1 MTEKK
6 HEDMSREELL
16 DALTE
21 LQNEHFS
28 EINAL
33 KNTHEMELDAL
44 HSANFRDRQDNEHL
58 HRLMQLSQGNPEQ
71 PTRPAKKRT
80 PLEQLEDELTAL
92 EDKIAS
98 GYATDRER
106 AEYAQKTAEYQAM
119 KEHLVMKVAPS
130 KSGQIAQQ
138 EYKQTLGN
146 ISGVMEQTRYYNEQV
161 QALNKQAFSIGLRP
175 GMSDDEKRK
184 IIAKHPE
191 YQKASKDLLA
201 LGNTIAQQHEAIAKG
216 LGKAGKVGV
225 DTREAESLYQDMQ
238 ADNSFHTDTPIHP
251 PEQHKTGFSQLAERI
266 EAAIRAVMER
276 IASLFRGREAGK
288 EHDETGPR
296 MR

>member
-1 MTEKK
+1 MTEK
-6 HEDMSREELL
+6 HPEDMTRDELL
-16 DALTE
+16 DALTD
-21 LQNEHFS
+21 LQNEHAA
-28 EINAL
+28 EINTL
-33 KNTHEMELDAL
+33 KNIHEMELDAL

-58 HRLMQLSQGNPEQ
+58 HRLMQLKEGQGNPEQ

-106 AEYAQKTAEYQAM
+106 AEYAQKTAEYQDM
-119 KEHLVMKVAPS
+119 KKRMMGRAAPS
-130 KSGQIAQQ
+130 QKQIIAQQ
-138 EYKQTLGN
+138 EYRQTLGN

-161 QALNKQAFSIGLRP
+161 QALDKQAFSIGLRP
-175 GMSDDEKRK
+175 SMSDDEKRK

-191 YQKASKDLLA
+191 YQKASKNLLA
-201 LGNTIAQQHEAIAKG
+201 LGNTIAQQHENIAKG
-216 LGKAGKVGV
+216 MEKAGRSGV
-225 DTREAESLYQDMQ
+225 DTREAEELYTDMKT
-238 ADNSFHTDTPIHP
+238 DNSFHTDTPIHP

-266 EAAIRAVMER
+266 EAAIRAVMDK
-276 IASLFRGREAGK
+276 IASLFSR
-288 EHDETGPR
+288 DETGPR

>member
-44 HSANFRDRQDNEHL
+44 HSANFRDRQDNENL
-58 HRLMQLSQGNPEQ
+58 HRLMQLSQGNQ
-71 PTRPAKKRT
+71 SAKKKT

-92 EDKIAS
+92 EDRIADGS
-98 GYATDRER
+98 ATDRER
-106 AEYAQKTAEYQAM
+106 AEYAQKTAEYQNV
-119 KEHLVMKVAPS
+119 KESMIVRAAPS
-130 KSGQIAQQ
+130 QKGQIAQQ
-138 EYKQTLGN
+138 EYRQTLGN
-146 ISGVMEQTRYYNEQV
+146 ISGVMEQTRFYNEQV
-161 QALNKQAFSIGLRP
+161 QQLNKQAFSIGLRP
-175 GMSDDEKRK
+175 GMSDDEKRR

-191 YQKASKDLLA
+191 YQKASKDLLS
-201 LGNTIAQQHEAIAKG
+201 LGNSIAQQHEAIANG

-225 DTREAESLYQDMQ
+225 DTREAESLYQDMHS
-238 ADNSFHTDTPIHP
+238 DNSFHTDTPIHP
-251 PEQHKTGFSQLAERI
+251 PAQHKNAFEQLAERI
-266 EAAIRAVMER
+266 EAAIKAVMER
-276 IASLFRGREAGK
+276 IASLFRGREAENSHEEG
-288 EHDETGPR
+288 GPR